1 MTRLWLGTFAAL
13 LVAGLCFMVGGA
25 LLGVHRAIGI
35 GAAFLLPGIAG
46 VLAFIVEWSE
56 LRRGGW
62 LR

>member
-35 GAAFLLPGIAG
+35 GAVFLIPGIAG
-46 VLAFIVEWSE
+46 VLVFVIAWRE
-56 LRRGGW
+56 GQ
-62 LR
+62 